1 MDDLFPP
8 GALVLLVRKV
18 VDASSVWRRLTG

>member
-8 GALVLLVRKV
+8 GALVLLVGQV
-18 VDASSVWRRLTG
+18 LDASSVWRRLTG